1 MNYILEFLKQ
11 YGFEIVFTIFSAVL
25 AFIGTRI
32 RSIYED
38 HVKSK
43 EKRQVVKDCVLMVE
57 QVYKDIHGKEKFDKA
72 KESIV
77 SILNEKGIPIT
88 DLEMDVLIEATVQ
101 ELNKTKDFIFDET
114 EGGEG

>member
-32 RSIYED
+32 RALFEEYINT
-38 HVKSK
+38 K
-43 EKRQVVKDCVLMVE
+43 EKRRVVKDCVLMVE
-57 QVYKDIHGKEKFDKA
+57 QVYKDIHGKEKFDEA
-72 KESIV
+72 KKSIIA
-77 SILNEKGIPIT
+77 ILNEKGIVIT
-88 DLEMDVLIEATVQ
+88 DLEMDVLIEAAVK
-101 ELNKTKDFIFDET
+101 ELNKTKEIIFDEI